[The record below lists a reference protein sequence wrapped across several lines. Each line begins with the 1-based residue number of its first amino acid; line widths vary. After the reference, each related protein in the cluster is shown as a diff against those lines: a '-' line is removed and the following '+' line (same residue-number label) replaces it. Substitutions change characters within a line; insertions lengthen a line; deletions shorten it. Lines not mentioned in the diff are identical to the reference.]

1 MKIRKVTEYKH
12 LRRTCNS
19 VKERDRIKAILM
31 LNKGYSFEEV
41 ADILIMDEDSI
52 RRWYKLYDEGGIE
65 SLSFQNYKGS
75 VCFLNNEQQIKLSK
89 NLEEN
94 IFLIAKEVCV
104 SVPNVFCL

>member
-1 MKIRKVTEYKH
+1 
-12 LRRTCNS
+12 
-19 VKERDRIKAILM
+19 M

-41 ADILIMDEDSI
+41 PDILIMDEDSI